1 METINTIILNK
12 YKMLYD
18 RAKNT
23 TYRGS
28 LDRLITEIES
38 MKWLIIEIYENE
50 LIEKETYRRCRD
62 LESMS
67 MAQIRAHYQQR

>member
-1 METINTIILNK
+1 MKTLNTIILNK
-12 YKMLYD
+12 YKILYD
-18 RAKNT
+18 RAKT
-23 TYRGS
+23 TVFRNS

-50 LIEKETYRRCRD
+50 LIDKETYRRCKD

-67 MAQIRAHYQQR
+67 MAQIRTHYQQR